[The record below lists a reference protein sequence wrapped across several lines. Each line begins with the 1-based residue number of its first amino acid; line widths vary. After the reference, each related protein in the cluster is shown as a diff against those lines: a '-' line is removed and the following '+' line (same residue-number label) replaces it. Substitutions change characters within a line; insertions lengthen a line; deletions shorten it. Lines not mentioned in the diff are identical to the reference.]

1 MTIDTSSPPGTPPTE
16 ADQHTHK
23 AIASGNAF
31 IGLCTTR
38 GVALQLFDKRVFQIL
53 ATNLG
58 GLAAVLAWFATDPPI
73 LLLVA
78 LNFSICA
85 VLVLLRRS
93 IQIFEGSADRVD
105 YWTNKLKENE
115 EVNGVDGNVL
125 MFSSPEY
132 TSLQETPALPVEDLI
147 WMIYVCIVT
156 WIIVWFATMIMALNK
171 IGALAWILM

>member
-1 MTIDTSSPPGTPPTE
+1 MTDSTNTNEVDQQPSPHPIP
-16 ADQHTHK
+16 
-23 AIASGNAF
+23 SGNAF

-38 GVALQLFDKRVFQIL
+38 AAALQLFDKRVFQIL

-78 LNFSICA
+78 LSFGICA

-115 EVNGVDGNVL
+115 DVNGVDGNVL

-132 TSLQETPALPVEDLI
+132 ARLQETPALPVEDLI
-147 WMIYVCIVT
+147 RMIYVCIVM
-156 WIIVWFATMIMALNK
+156 WVVVWLATMIVALHK
-171 IGALAWILM
+171 TGALTWILT